1 MGKEQFLADRQLT
14 MRFTLA
20 ILTLWLLTACQTT
33 PVKPMQG
40 LADTQSQTPEENRLW
55 HSAGELDE
63 KLKNADYLYEDA
75 ALQAYLE
82 SIMRKLYPE
91 YGESITVRIV
101 DSPSLNAFALPNG
114 SIYIN
119 TGMLSRLENEA
130 QVATV
135 LAHEGVHFT
144 HKHSLQQR
152 RNQKNSTAF
161 SLGFGM
167 VVGIPALGDLIA
179 LSSIYG
185 YSKELEREAD
195 AEGFQRLQSAGY
207 DVSQA
212 PVTFEFLLAEVEA
225 LEIDEPYFFSTHPA
239 LEERIQSFRE
249 LVKQYGTRDGYQG
262 TAPYRAH
269 VDKLQ
274 LVLLADYL
282 ELGQYQSVL
291 LILERPDAF
300 ERYPPSAWFYLGEA
314 YRRRNEEGDTD
325 RSANAY
331 FKAAQQAPEFAPTYR
346 ALGLHYMKHDKPAM
360 ADDYFSQ
367 YLELAPDAA
376 DRNYIEHYRAS
387 LKSGK

>member
-1 MGKEQFLADRQLT
+1 M
-14 MRFTLA
+14 
-20 ILTLWLLTACQTT
+20 
-33 PVKPMQG
+33 
-40 LADTQSQTPEENRLW
+40 
-55 HSAGELDE
+55 HSSKG
-63 KLKNADYLYEDA
+63 
-75 ALQAYLE
+75 
-82 SIMRKLYPE
+82 
-91 YGESITVRIV
+91 G
-101 DSPSLNAFALPNG
+101 SPWYREPF
-114 SIYIN
+114 
-119 TGMLSRLENEA
+119 
-130 QVATV
+130 VW
-135 LAHEGVHFT
+135 
-144 HKHSLQQR
+144 
-152 RNQKNSTAF
+152 
-161 SLGFGM
+161 M

-185 YSKELEREAD
+185 FSKELEREAD

-225 LEIDEPYFFSTHPA
+225 LEIDEPYFFSTHPG

-249 LVKQYGTRDGYQG
+249 LVKQYGAGNGYQG
-262 TAPYRAH
+262 TAPYRAY

-282 ELGQYQSVL
+282 ELDQYQSVL
-291 LILERPDAF
+291 LILERTDAF

-346 ALGLHYMKHDKPAM
+346 ALGLYYMKHDEPAM

-376 DRNYIEHYRAS
+376 DRNYIEHYRTS